1 MIKLAFLTTVMLALA
16 MSQANALSKAVKD
29 ACTSDYAAYCNGLK
43 VGTSALRSCMKAHSH
58 MLSHSCVVALG
69 SSNLVTKKEIQQY
82 KREMHKQ

>member
-69 SSNLVTKKEIQQY
+69 SSNLVTKQRDPTI
-82 KREMHKQ
+82 